1 MLTVTP
7 LKTTEFDGFAPEP
20 TTAVVR
26 IYDPNED
33 WRADAAEQKAAGWAA
48 VLPLSFWDME
58 PSAMGMLGGALVHLL
73 GAHRETCLALGRRL
87 FGDDD
92 LPWRPFLPADARDV
106 AAFADSLAGTSV
118 RHILVVCRNGRGRS
132 GALARW
138 LARRLGADLA
148 CRPEGEP
155 RGGDFISR
163 TLERAA

>member
-1 MLTVTP
+1 MSTITP
-7 LKTTEFDGFAPEP
+7 LKTAEFAGMVPDA

-26 IYDPNED
+26 IYDPNEE
-33 WRADAAEQKAAGWAA
+33 WRTDATAQEQAGWGAF
-48 VLPLSFWDME
+48 LPLSFWDMD

-106 AAFADSLAGTSV
+106 AAFADQLPGKGI
-118 RHILVVCRNGRGRS
+118 RHVLVVCRNGRGRS

-138 LARRLGADLA
+138 LARRLGAELDQLPGA
-148 CRPEGEP
+148 DP
-155 RGGDFISR
+155 RASEFICR
-163 TLERAA
+163 TLDRAA